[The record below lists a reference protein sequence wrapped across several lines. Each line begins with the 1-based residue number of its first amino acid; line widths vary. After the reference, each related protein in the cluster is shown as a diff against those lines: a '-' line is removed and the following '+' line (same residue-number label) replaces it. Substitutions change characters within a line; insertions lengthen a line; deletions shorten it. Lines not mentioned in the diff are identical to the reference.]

1 MAPSRRKE
9 RVEALALEPFWASF
23 VDEYWSQRP
32 GVMRTPLTRPMLT
45 AKEAFEALVHGAKR
59 PEQFRARFYVDDRQL
74 ESGKELG
81 LFMPKASDR
90 SLAGY
95 ARRLDR
101 LSKGRPHGIIFND
114 LTRHHLGAWRRVRTF
129 LQGFYERIG
138 LPVCTT
144 DTALFL
150 GNYGATPGGIHR
162 DFTDTMAF
170 AVRGNKQMLVWD
182 DDYFPRPGVPT
193 LRTRAAA
200 DPGDYEHDAET
211 LTLGTRDL
219 AYWPRNAWHVA
230 TADGGLGAS
239 FSIGIMH
246 RTLATH
252 LERTVSGMG
261 VPPTMALPADG
272 AVGEAP
278 RELTEPLDRLAEVL
292 ASGALHRDQ
301 LHHWLRVRTAGGV
314 LPAPWAFRKL
324 APEDVIVP
332 LEDLWL
338 ERAEADDA
346 LIVGAN
352 GYSFEVPDTRGARWL
367 LGWLGRSE
375 PRTVQEV
382 LRKSGRVSERGHFN
396 KFLHVLCGASAIGVQ
411 SS

>member
-1 MAPSRRKE
+1 MES
-9 RVEALALEPFWASF
+9 LALEPFWSDF
-23 VDEYWSQRP
+23 VDRLWSQRP

-45 AKEAFEALVHGAKR
+45 AKEAFDALVQGAKR
-59 PEQFRARFYVDDRQL
+59 PDQFRARFYVDDRQL

-81 LFMPKASDR
+81 LFMPRASDR

-101 LSKGRPHGIIFND
+101 LSEGRPHGVIFND
-114 LTRHHLGAWRRVRTF
+114 LTRHHVGAWRRVRTF
-129 LQGFYERIG
+129 LRGFYGRVG

-170 AVRGNKQMLVWD
+170 AVKGHKQMLVWD

-200 DPGDYEHDAET
+200 EATEYQHDAET

-261 VPPTMALPADG
+261 VPPTMALPADADG
-272 AVGEAP
+272 QQAP
-278 RELTEPLDRLAEVL
+278 PELTAPLDRLAEVL

-324 APEDVIVP
+324 AAADVIAP
-332 LEDLWL
+332 QPDLWL
-338 ERAEADDA
+338 ERAEAGDA
-346 LIVGAN
+346 LIVAAN
-352 GYSFEVPDTRGARWL
+352 GYSFELPDTRGARWL
-367 LGWLGRSE
+367 LRWLQRRE
-375 PRTVQEV
+375 PRSVQEV
-382 LRKSGRVSERGHFN
+382 LRKAARVSERGHFN
-396 KFLHVLCGASAIGVQ
+396 QFLHVLGGASAIAVQ
-411 SS
+411 KQ